1 MDEWGLFLMARKRR
15 SKKKSNSD
23 NGIVV
28 VIMAV
33 AILVIFLYQ
42 KVAENPEIIFAIY
55 AAILIW
61 LFYFIWKR
69 NKNKLE
75 REAYLEKLNKVLIS
89 DDRHD
94 YVIKKD
100 GYKRGNPIDRNYYKK
115 YKLSLLSLYGNK
127 CAKCGSVNNGIH
139 LDHFVISKNEGGN
152 FILQHKDGFL
162 VNNSIPL
169 CQSCNSSKGDRY
181 YRDFFSDDEVL
192 ELFTKNKEMTLL
204 VNSES

>member
-1 MDEWGLFLMARKRR
+1 MPIALL
-15 SKKKSNSD
+15 
-23 NGIVV
+23 I
-28 VIMAV
+28 
-33 AILVIFLYQ
+33 LYQ
-42 KVAENPEIIFAIY
+42 KATENPEVVFIFLFTVLA
-55 AAILIW
+55 W
-61 LFYFIWKR
+61 LFFILWEKYQD
-69 NKNKLE
+69 KLE
-75 REAYLEKLNKVLIS
+75 HEVYLEKLNNVYIS

-94 YVIKKD
+94 YVIKKED
-100 GYKRGNPIDRNYYKK
+100 YKRSNPIDRNYYKK